1 MTEAVF
7 NMLKPLNCLDID
19 HHAEE
24 TTVRVLR
31 NSWNIL
37 MKESVERN
45 NYTFLVLN
53 YNP

>member
-1 MTEAVF
+1 MTEPVF

-37 MKESVERN
+37 IKENVERN
-45 NYTFLVLN
+45 KCTFLST
-53 YNP
+53 